1 MTDLF
6 LDILNVSFS
15 ATWVVL
21 GVVLARLV
29 LKKAPRSLVCGLWA
43 LVALRLLFG
52 GIEAPFSLIPSSEI
66 IPPESLYDQAPVI
79 HSGVSS
85 IDEAVNPVYSES
97 LRPMPGAS
105 VNPLQVWLA
114 VFANLWFLG
123 MLAMALWAAISWFRV
138 WRQVRES
145 IPAEDGVYLCDRI
158 GSPFIFGLF
167 RPRIFLPSDM
177 SGESRCHVIA
187 HERAHLARRDHW
199 WKPLGF
205 ALLTV
210 NWFNPA
216 MWLAYVLLC
225 RDIEMACD
233 EKVVRNFGVEEK
245 KAYSAALLNCSVNPR
260 RITACPLAFGEVGVK
275 QRIKSVLHYK
285 KPAFWILLVTVV
297 LSMVLAIGFLTDPLS
312 PDPEIRWDNILY
324 IHNGRSVEKLP
335 SNAENVGTLR
345 SILQE
350 QGSQAKFVHPNENG
364 QAAHLSGEYA
374 GKSLYLADGI
384 LYIAEPGGKSW
395 LPFSPKHGLEDVL
408 ALLDRTVQSKL
419 ILQGGDT
426 SIQEFVRDFSSGQDQ
441 LHLHELLSAGNLQ
454 LRPTLDWDHHMLA
467 VNYADDI
474 SIVITPK
481 DYKQHCVLTRRD
493 TDWLIL
499 YRDEERAVSAWT
511 FESPELDAAI
521 APWQNE
527 LAFSVELF
535 AEFSADDAPIFLNYE
550 TVTMDD
556 IALRMA
562 IPTSGIGF
570 DTTDTDWEWQSQ
582 TSYADKTMTIQCR
595 PAGCQ
600 DWMEIHYR
608 DCREFLYH
616 YASAEEPIALESGA
630 SGTLFHSGD
639 PNRWSEIDLF
649 TTRGQLYIYAPNTA
663 LQFTDWQ
670 KEDYRMALAMLG
682 TLHITENG
690 TSLFGNTNPLGI
702 TLQLDDLTP
711 NGATLV
717 CSQDDTYWDE
727 IITGASWS
735 IQGYRDG
742 AWADLLPEGTL
753 WSAEAIL
760 IPIGGSHSFPLNWNQ
775 MIGALEPGRYRICK
789 YFAGTAKTSLSPAE
803 QDTVGQTYYVEFM
816 IVDPDTSL
824 RTVAGFSQELHQATQ
839 EDWLSYQALS
849 KEEQLAS
856 SKMPGSCSRE
866 FDDWAEVEQ
875 FVGMSIPNPLEGLET
890 LEKGCWAGTPVGYN
904 GASRFYV
911 TWHGTQDGHVQW
923 LQIDSGYRRGDVRVC
938 VNAALYSDPPGGSDL
953 EAASSIGQRRLVYL
967 SQGPNGE
974 TVITEDSGQEYEA
987 RTGTLAR
994 GSVLYSIRVIG
1005 QPGTADALLEL
1016 LNELLPCFEALP
1028 TT

>member
-29 LKKAPRSLVCGLWA
+29 LKKAPRNLVCGLWA

-123 MLAMALWAAISWFRV
+123 MIAMALWAAISWFRV

-145 IPAEDGVYLCDRI
+145 IPADDGVYLCDRI

-177 SGESRCHVIA
+177 SGESRCHVVA

-285 KPAFWILLVTVV
+285 KPAFWIILAAAV
-297 LSMVLAIGFLTDPLS
+297 LTAVLAMGLLTDPVDRISEIRYNGNLYVLTDRDYSFLPVEDPVGILGSILHRTTEHPSEELQATNLDKSLTGSPLYLEEEQLFLVKSDGSCMAFKLRTIWDLTHQINANSMTAGILLRSDPALNHEFSYAETNALAAALRALS
-312 PDPEIRWDNILY
+312 PE
-324 IHNGRSVEKLP
+324 
-335 SNAENVGTLR
+335 
-345 SILQE
+345 
-350 QGSQAKFVHPNENG
+350 
-364 QAAHLSGEYA
+364 
-374 GKSLYLADGI
+374 
-384 LYIAEPGGKSW
+384 
-395 LPFSPKHGLEDVL
+395 
-408 ALLDRTVQSKL
+408 
-419 ILQGGDT
+419 
-426 SIQEFVRDFSSGQDQ
+426 
-441 LHLHELLSAGNLQ
+441 
-454 LRPTLDWDHHMLA
+454 
-467 VNYADDI
+467 
-474 SIVITPK
+474 
-481 DYKQHCVLTRRD
+481 
-493 TDWLIL
+493 
-499 YRDEERAVSAWT
+499 
-511 FESPELDAAI
+511 
-521 APWQNE
+521 
-527 LAFSVELF
+527 
-535 AEFSADDAPIFLNYE
+535 
-550 TVTMDD
+550 
-556 IALRMA
+556 
-562 IPTSGIGF
+562 
-570 DTTDTDWEWQSQ
+570 
-582 TSYADKTMTIQCR
+582 
-595 PAGCQ
+595 
-600 DWMEIHYR
+600 
-608 DCREFLYH
+608 
-616 YASAEEPIALESGA
+616 
-630 SGTLFHSGD
+630 
-639 PNRWSEIDLF
+639 
-649 TTRGQLYIYAPNTA
+649 
-663 LQFTDWQ
+663 
-670 KEDYRMALAMLG
+670 
-682 TLHITENG
+682 
-690 TSLFGNTNPLGI
+690 
-702 TLQLDDLTP
+702 DLTP
-711 NGATLV
+711 ANDPEKATYSIIVEWEENLFHIRLCGNQMYLIYMGPDTEAYGNTTWKIESNAIRSFFTDFRKTVEETNHLGIYLTAENITPIGATLV
-717 CSQDDTYWDE
+717 CVQDGTVWDQ
-727 IITGASWS
+727 IITGAPFNLERYEDGSWIGIMS
-735 IQGYRDG
+735 ENAVWTTVAYPVNQGQTTSWR
-742 AWADLLPEGTL
+742 
-753 WSAEAIL
+753 
-760 IPIGGSHSFPLNWNQ
+760 LNWSTLAGS
-775 MIGALEPGRYRICK
+775 IGPGRYRLSKTFTGIRM
-789 YFAGTAKTSLSPAE
+789 AKPNQEKSELTQTLYAEFVINATDPSLQAK
-803 QDTVGQTYYVEFM
+803 D
-816 IVDPDTSL
+816 
-824 RTVAGFSQELHQATQ
+824 GFSQELHQATQ
-839 EDWLSYQALS
+839 EDWLSFQALS

-866 FDDWAEVEQ
+866 FDDWAEVEK
-875 FVGMSIPNPLEGLET
+875 FVGISIPNPLEGLET

-911 TWHGTQDGHVQW
+911 TWYGTQDGHVQW

-953 EAASSIGQRRLVYL
+953 EAASSIGQRRLLYL
-967 SQGPNGE
+967 SQCPNGE
-974 TVITEDSGQEYEA
+974 TVITEDSGEEYEA
-987 RTGTLAR
+987 CTGTLAR
-994 GSVLYSIRVIG
+994 SSVLYSIRVIG
-1005 QPGTADALLEL
+1005 QRGTADALLEL
-1016 LNELLPCFEALP
+1016 LNELLPYFEALP